1 MTCFIILKVKLNI
14 LITNVLVLCKG
25 LKLEYYIEFIIF
37 QEFVVDFIL
46 LYITGSLFYK
56 KINFKRIISAS
67 IVGVVYS
74 LSVYLIDREFL
85 SNYIVKFLVSVLM
98 LTIAHSPKGFLGYVK
113 FILCFYTLSVLIMGI
128 IVLSY
133 YFFNSRLTIILL
145 FLAIFIAYLIFKLL
159 LYEIRKDKSDK
170 NYFRDIVIYLDG
182 NSVELVGFIDTGNEM
197 LDALSKRP
205 VIIADINYIKDLF
218 RADVFH
224 EIKKAY
230 ESSSDYLIDLMFR
243 KLHNYNFRLL
253 KYKTINSADE
263 YMIGVI
269 PSKTIVKYKGN
280 ERCVDCIIG
289 IYPKALSDENKFQA
303 LLYKKI
309 LDWEGGSVDADEYY

>member
-1 MTCFIILKVKLNI
+1 M
-14 LITNVLVLCKG
+14 
-25 LKLEYYIEFIIF
+25 EYYIEFIIF

-46 LYITGSLFYK
+46 LYITGALFYK
-56 KINFKRIISAS
+56 KVKFKRIAAAS
-67 IVGVVYS
+67 LIGVIYS
-74 LSVYLIDREFL
+74 LSVYFVDREFL
-85 SNYIVKFLVSVLM
+85 NNYIVKFLVSVLM

-113 FILCFYTLSVLIMGI
+113 FILFFYTLSILTMGI
-128 IVLSY
+128 IVSSY
-133 YFFNSRLTIILL
+133 YIFRSRLTIILL
-145 FLAIFIAYLIFKLL
+145 FFSIFTVYLIFKLL
-159 LYEIRKDKSDK
+159 LYEIRKNKSDK
-170 NYFRDIVIYLDG
+170 DYFRDIVIYLDG
-182 NSVELVGFIDTGNEM
+182 NSVQLVGFIDTGNEM

-205 VIIADINYIKDLF
+205 VIIAEMNHIKDLF
-218 RADVFH
+218 KEEVFY

-230 ESSSDYLIDLMFR
+230 ENDSNYLIDLMFR

-253 KYKTINSADE
+253 KYNTINSADE

-269 PSKTIVKYKGN
+269 PSKTVIKYKGN

>member
-1 MTCFIILKVKLNI
+1 M
-14 LITNVLVLCKG
+14 
-25 LKLEYYIEFIIF
+25 EYYIEFIIF

-56 KINFKRIISAS
+56 KINLKRIIAAS
-67 IVGVVYS
+67 LVGVIYS
-74 LSVYLIDREFL
+74 LAVYLMDREFL

-98 LTIAHSPKGFLGYVK
+98 LTIAHSPKGFLGYVR
-113 FILCFYTLSVLIMGI
+113 FILCFYILSILIVGI
-128 IVLSY
+128 IIISY
-133 YFFNSRLTIILL
+133 NFFISRLTIILL
-145 FLAIFIAYLIFKLL
+145 FVAIFIAYSIFKLVF
-159 LYEIRKDKSDK
+159 YEIRKNKSEKD
-170 NYFRDIVIYLDG
+170 YFRDIVIYLDG

-197 LDALSKRP
+197 FDALSKRP
-205 VIIADINYIKDLF
+205 VVIADIEYIKKLF
-218 RADVFH
+218 KTEVFY

-230 ESSSDYLIDLMFR
+230 ENSTDYLIDLMFR

-253 KYKTINSADE
+253 KYKTINSTDE

-309 LDWEGGSVDADEYY
+309 LDWEGGCVDANEYY